1 VTARR
6 LLVLGTLVA
15 ATSGLGLFH
24 QVQDIDPAQYAS
36 VARGVAATGRWLDL
50 EDARGPFINKP
61 PLMIWTQALA
71 MKGLP
76 DLSAAAR
83 LPALAFGA
91 LALVALFL
99 CGRALFDEKTAAL
112 AVALLAATPAFQ
124 LMIADPKVD
133 MPLVAFT
140 TASVWAFVRGG
151 RYVWLGWL
159 CAALAVL
166 TKGPIGA
173 VLVACALL
181 PEALRLYRVRDA
193 RPLAGLALVAAVAS
207 PFYLA
212 LGANHGG
219 RAVAFLLWDSGPG
232 RLFDSTV
239 VHDGTTPAFF
249 LHTGAWALAP
259 LSPVLVLALARRAL
273 AFARNRTLPADPQ
286 RAVMWWFALPFLIIS
301 FSSIKMPQYVY
312 WVGPPAAL
320 IAAREALSWKENARA
335 AWAWPAV
342 TGLAVLGV
350 SCVLLLACFPAAP
363 WVLPAWS
370 VVCVAGTVLAARLSG
385 PGGAAAAAMGA
396 FFLLFHGHLHGAL
409 LAYQA
414 GEPLGRAVRAAD
426 PQGTMLPYV
435 GASAQ
440 YSAGLYAERSVCDAD
455 EPRLRELVLR
465 GDTHTAV
472 VTDEQAAAL
481 ITVGWKLEPLA
492 RAPSFRTSVPSWKF
506 LDASTRDGTLT
517 WLSAVRVTPPGSP

>member
-1 VTARR
+1 M
-6 LLVLGTLVA
+6 LGALVA
-15 ATSGLGLFH
+15 ATSGLGLFD
-24 QVQDIDPAQYAS
+24 QVQDIDPAQYAT
-36 VARGVAATGRWLDL
+36 VARGVATTGRWLDL
-50 EDARGPFINKP
+50 NDARGPFINKP
-61 PLMIWTQALA
+61 PLMIWAQAVA
-71 MKGLP
+71 MKALP
-76 DLSAAAR
+76 DLSVAAR
-83 LPALAFGA
+83 VPAMLFGA

-99 CGRALFDEKTAAL
+99 CGRALFDEKTAAM
-112 AVALLAATPAFQ
+112 AVALFAATPAFQ

-133 MPLVAFT
+133 MPLIAFT
-140 TASVWAFVRGG
+140 TAAVWAFVRGG
-151 RYVWLGWL
+151 RTVWLGWL
-159 CAALAVL
+159 CTALAVL

-193 RPLAGLALVAAVAS
+193 RPLAGLSLVAAIAS
-207 PFYLA
+207 PFYLT
-212 LGANHGG
+212 LGTNHGE

-249 LHTGAWALAP
+249 LHTGLWALAP

-273 AFARNRTLPADPQ
+273 SFARTRALPADPQ
-286 RAVMWWFALPFLIIS
+286 RIVVWWFALPLLIIS

-312 WVGPPAAL
+312 WLGPPAAL
-320 IAAREALSWKENARA
+320 IAAHEALSWKLNARA
-335 AWAWPAV
+335 AWAWPALTAATV
-342 TGLAVLGV
+342 LALSV
-350 SCVLLLACFPAAP
+350 VLLLACFPAAP

-370 VVCVAGTVLAARLSG
+370 AACAVAVVLAARVSG
-385 PGGAAAAAMGA
+385 PGAAAVAAMGA
-396 FFLLFHGHLHGAL
+396 FFALFHGHLHGAL
-409 LAYQA
+409 LRYQA

-426 PQGTMLPYV
+426 PTGTMLPYV

-440 YSAGLYAERSVCDAD
+440 YSAGLYAERNVCDAD

-481 ITVGWKLEPLA
+481 TTAGWKVEPLT
-492 RAPSFRTSVPSWKF
+492 RVPSFRTSVPRWSF
-506 LDASTRDGTLT
+506 LRASTRDGVLA
-517 WLSAVRVTPPGSP
+517 WLSAVRVTPPEPRSL